1 MVRHRKAGRGN
12 STFFVPDV
20 RMTENVEAF
29 MVIDNVPIGSIFPY
43 ENNPRQIP
51 DSAVAEVSRSIEKF
65 GWQQPIVV
73 DKSNIIIV
81 GHTRFMAAKK
91 LHLETVPVH
100 VANLSEQDAA
110 AYRLLD
116 NKLNELASWDQDLV
130 SIELEKL
137 ADLDIELLELFN
149 DLEEQTN
156 SEISAFDEL
165 ISGDSKVEYEGAG
178 KNGDWVTLSFVM
190 PPEERDMVQ
199 EALRNVQNQEG
210 LMNTTQSLIKIL
222 KEYA

>member
-1 MVRHRKAGRGN
+1 MGRGS
-12 STFFVPDV
+12 STFFVSNDI
-20 RMTENVEAF
+20 MTENVEAF

-100 VANLSEQDAA
+100 VADLSEQDAA

-130 SIELEKL
+130 NLELEKL
-137 ADLDIELLELFN
+137 ADLDIGLLELFN

-156 SEISAFDEL
+156 SEISAFD
-165 ISGDSKVEYEGAG
+165 D
-178 KNGDWVTLSFVM
+178 VM